1 MPPDPGRGLKW
12 NHAACELLGQT
23 RRREGQEDTVSLM
36 ADAGADKQSRLK
48 RFDKQI
54 EEWFEKAKSASKQEL
69 DELLAS
75 DDIERLAASAKS
87 FAQRLEEMAEQARLK
102 KRAKQGSDSTP
113 QDQPESTSEEIEQ
126 PPADG
131 AA

>member
-1 MPPDPGRGLKW
+1 
-12 NHAACELLGQT
+12 
-23 RRREGQEDTVSLM
+23 M
-36 ADAGADKQSRLK
+36 ADTGADKQSRLK

-54 EEWFEKAKSASKQEL
+54 EEWFEKAKSASKEEL

-113 QDQPESTSEEIEQ
+113 QDQPESKSEEIEQ

>member
-1 MPPDPGRGLKW
+1 
-12 NHAACELLGQT
+12 
-23 RRREGQEDTVSLM
+23 M

-54 EEWFEKAKSASKQEL
+54 KEWFEKAKSASKEEL

-87 FAQRLEEMAEQARLK
+87 FAQRLEEMADQARLK
-102 KRAKQGSDSTP
+102 KRAKGSTRRPKTSLRGSPKRSSSHRQAAPRSPSADRPPVRAAYTP
-113 QDQPESTSEEIEQ
+113 PGLR
-126 PPADG
+126 G
-131 AA
+131 AKAE

>member
-1 MPPDPGRGLKW
+1 
-12 NHAACELLGQT
+12 
-23 RRREGQEDTVSLM
+23 M